1 MNEKR
6 CVVEVFDQFLKLNKP
21 GSYSWSDRL
30 EELDKFMAEFL
41 SKRKIEPA
49 DQRLIRTFERPHLA
63 AFFVPHLF
71 HPFKKSS
78 MQLYMSIQ
86 FDQ

>member
-63 AFFVPHLF
+63 AFFVPQS
-71 HPFKKSS
+71 PKPIQKIT
-78 MQLYMSIQ
+78 MQLNMSIQ
-86 FDQ
+86 FD